1 MNNREKGTIFK
12 ISTLIQLTQF
22 ADAQKMPQF
31 ISSALSTFSA
41 NN

>member
-22 ADAQKMPQF
+22 AVGRGGIETD
-31 ISSALSTFSA
+31 L
-41 NN
+41 